1 VLIVAQDRNGKPLS
15 LGTGFFFGPRI
26 GPDSPNVA
34 FGINARSDLIATNL
48 HVLERASQGYIKTLK
63 EGVTYKI
70 DRIVEIDMVHDL
82 CVCKA
87 TGASARPLTLG
98 SNRPGVGDDVFVGG
112 NPQGLEASVSKGIVS
127 AVRRDEGLLQIDAAI
142 SPGSSGGPVVDSR
155 AEVLGITV
163 SSLVEG

>member
-1 VLIVAQDRNGKPLS
+1 
-15 LGTGFFFGPRI
+15 
-26 GPDSPNVA
+26 
-34 FGINARSDLIATNL
+34 
-48 HVLERASQGYIKTLK
+48 VLERASQGYIKTLK

-82 CVCKA
+82 CVFKA

-163 SSLVEG
+163 SSLVEGQNLNFAIDVSHLAALHQEWDLAVYAAGALALKDRKENK